1 MLNFHC
7 TALEATSYFNEY
19 DQMFFSYLPP
29 FYAAINSLQLEISR
43 AYHPMYPSSI
53 TESCDNSVK
62 QVIVASGS
70 VSLLVDI
77 MFCDDK
83 RLERRR
89 AYRKI
94 AKISRPGLIFFK
106 GPF

>member
-1 MLNFHC
+1 
-7 TALEATSYFNEY
+7 
-19 DQMFFSYLPP
+19 
-29 FYAAINSLQLEISR
+29 
-43 AYHPMYPSSI
+43 MYPSSI

-94 AKISRPGLIFFK
+94 AKVSRPGLIFFK
-106 GPF
+106 GPFSGPFFWEGLIYGGKFVFQNRLG